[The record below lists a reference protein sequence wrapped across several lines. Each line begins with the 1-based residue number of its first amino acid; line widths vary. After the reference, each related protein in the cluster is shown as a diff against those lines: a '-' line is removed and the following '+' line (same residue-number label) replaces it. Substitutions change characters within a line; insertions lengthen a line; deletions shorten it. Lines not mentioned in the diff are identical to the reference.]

1 MNKCSSPVRATQ
13 AFRLHFIY
21 TVLGRHDI
29 SWLPGFKTR
38 DKIQGVDVEPPHCF
52 WCSSEITGFTT
63 LASKEWA
70 LLLTYQVI
78 LCLEDGIT
86 P

>member
-1 MNKCSSPVRATQ
+1 MFFTSDGNPSFQ
-13 AFRLHFIY
+13 IAFHIHC
-21 TVLGRHDI
+21 TWHDI
-29 SWLPGFKTR
+29 SWLPGLKPR
-38 DKIQGVDVEPPHCF
+38 DKIQGVVVEPPHCL

-78 LCLEDGIT
+78 LYREDGIT

>member
-1 MNKCSSPVRATQ
+1 MFFTSESNPSFQT
-13 AFRLHFIY
+13 AFHIHC
-21 TVLGRHDI
+21 TWHDI